1 MLPLQFFRNPRFSAA
16 SGAIMVQFMTMMGM
30 FFVLT
35 QYLQFAR
42 GYSALAA
49 GAHAL
54 PMPAAMMFFASTSP
68 RIVERLGPRRVVTSG
83 MVLTAAGVLGLSMLN
98 ATSPY
103 VLLGVSL
110 LVMGAGAGMVMP
122 PSTTSIMS
130 TLPLGKA
137 GVGSAVNDTT
147 REIGAALGVGIMG
160 SVLASQY
167 KGSLRG
173 AVAALP
179 ASVRDAANTGV
190 GQALQLAHKTGGAS
204 GAHLAD
210 AAKGAFIDG
219 MQVALWVA
227 AGLLLAGAAVVQR
240 YFPAHAEPHPAPE
253 FIPTEADVDGP
264 EVAVVAAAAAGVEV

>member
-1 MLPLQFFRNPRFSAA
+1 MQ
-16 SGAIMVQFMTMMGM
+16 
-30 FFVLT
+30 
-35 QYLQFAR
+35 
-42 GYSALAA
+42 ALA
-49 GAHAL
+49 
-54 PMPAAMMFFASTSP
+54 
-68 RIVERLGPRRVVTSG
+68 
-83 MVLTAAGVLGLSMLN
+83 VLGLSMLGAN
-98 ATSPY
+98 SHY

-110 LVMGAGAGMVMP
+110 LIMGAGAGMVMP

-167 KGSLRG
+167 KGSLKS

-190 GQALQLAHKTGGAS
+190 GQALQIAHKTGGAS
-204 GAHLAD
+204 GAQLAD

-227 AGLLLAGAAVVQR
+227 AGLLLVGAAVVQR
-240 YFPAHAEPHPAPE
+240 YFPAHAEPHPQPVYVPE
-253 FIPTEADVDGP
+253 EADVDGP
-264 EVAVVAAAAAGVEV
+264 EVAVAVAAVSAAEA